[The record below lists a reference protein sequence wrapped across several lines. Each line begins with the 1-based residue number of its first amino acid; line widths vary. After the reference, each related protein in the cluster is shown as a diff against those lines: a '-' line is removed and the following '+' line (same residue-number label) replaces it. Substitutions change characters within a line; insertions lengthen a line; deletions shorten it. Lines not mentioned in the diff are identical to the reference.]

1 MNNQPKINLA
11 KDEREV
17 RQCWPVFRELRPHI
31 ESEDEFV
38 QRWQRQS
45 GEGYQIAYVRGE
57 DRVVAAAGYRFLT
70 TMAWG
75 HILYIDDLVA
85 TELSQGKG
93 LGTLLLR
100 FLQKAPGIAAALPST
115 WIQVISGTVRIAPI
129 CATAFSYIVT
139 ICLGELCV
147 TDSCRVRRY

>member
-1 MNNQPKINLA
+1 MNNLPKINLA

-38 QRWQRQS
+38 RRWHRQS

-57 DRVVAAAGYRFLT
+57 DGVVAAAGYRFLT

-100 FLQKAPGIAAALPST
+100 FLQKAARDRGCAAVHLDTGYQRHRAHRAYLRNGFLMHCHHMS
-115 WIQVISGTVRIAPI
+115 WQVLR
-129 CATAFSYIVT
+129 
-139 ICLGELCV
+139 
-147 TDSCRVRRY
+147 D